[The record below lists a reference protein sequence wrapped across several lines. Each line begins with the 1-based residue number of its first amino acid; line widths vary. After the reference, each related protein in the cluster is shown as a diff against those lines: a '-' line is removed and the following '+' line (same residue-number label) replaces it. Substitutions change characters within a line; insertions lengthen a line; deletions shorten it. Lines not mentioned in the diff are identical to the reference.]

1 MSTIIIG
8 FLFPDFRHYFF
19 LFILQG
25 VGRPPSQVLGEGAR
39 PVAPPLVASLLS
51 LLLFVKITNFQ

>member
-39 PVAPPLVASLLS
+39 LAAPPPSCFSALLA
-51 LLLFVKITNFQ
+51 FIR